1 MSRIRT
7 LETTDDFRA
16 AEEVQRRVWGFVDIE
31 VVPLHTLLTAQK
43 NGGLVLGAFAAPGG
57 VRDEPAEMIG
67 MLFGFLGRDQNG
79 DVKHC
84 SHLMG
89 VVPEQHGRGVGQ
101 ALKRYQRACVLGQG
115 HRLITWTF
123 DPLEPR
129 NAHLNTNRLG
139 GFCRRYLTNVYGEIR
154 DDLNTGL
161 PTDRFEVE
169 WWIASPQVEARLGGE
184 GAPGPSGP
192 TVNRCTTEDGM
203 RVPLSWQQR
212 REPYLLVEI
221 PPNIQVIKMRSPDTA
236 LAWREHS
243 RELFGYYFARG
254 YAVQAV
260 HRLAAERS
268 GDAERV
274 VYQLAVTL

>member
-16 AEEVQRRVWGFVDIE
+16 AEEVQRWVWGFVDIE

-43 NGGLVLGAFAAPGG
+43 NGGLVLGAFA
-57 VRDEPAEMIG
+57 EPSVASNGPEEMIG
-67 MLFGFLGRDQNG
+67 VLFGFLGRDQSG
-79 DVKHC
+79 DIKHC

-89 VVPEQHGRGVGQ
+89 VVPEWHGRGVGQ
-101 ALKRYQRACVLGQG
+101 ALKRYQRERVLGQG

-139 GFCRRYLTNVYGEIR
+139 AFCRRYLTNVYGEIR
-154 DDLNTGL
+154 DDLNAGL

-169 WWIASPQVEARLGGE
+169 WWIASSQVQARLEGE
-184 GAPGPSGP
+184 DPPGPNGP
-192 TVNRCTTEDGM
+192 SVNRCADDDGL
-203 RVPLSWQQR
+203 RVPRSWQKLE
-212 REPYLLVEI
+212 EPYLLVEI
-221 PPNIQVIKMRSPDTA
+221 PPNIQVIKMRSPEAA
-236 LAWREHS
+236 LAWREHT
-243 RELFGYYFARG
+243 RDLFRYYFARG

-260 HRLAAERS
+260 HRLPAERS